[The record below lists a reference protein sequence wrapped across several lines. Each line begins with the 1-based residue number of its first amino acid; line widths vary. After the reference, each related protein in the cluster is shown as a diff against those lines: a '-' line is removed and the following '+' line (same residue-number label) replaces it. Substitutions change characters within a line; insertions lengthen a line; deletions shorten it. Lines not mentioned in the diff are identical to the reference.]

1 MINAMVEFILHF
13 FMVVA
18 LLAVGVCAVNIF
30 YYACVVPFDQLISRV
45 KAHLQKRKQKLN
57 PPPYG
62 EG

>member
-1 MINAMVEFILHF
+1 MINAVVEFILHF
-13 FMVVA
+13 FLVVA

-30 YYACVVPFDQLISRV
+30 YYACVVPFDHLIDLV

-57 PPPYG
+57 PPPSS